1 MTEDEKIIVFLL
13 WALTQLNGWL
23 EHQIATG
30 PKPKLLH

>member
-1 MTEDEKIIVFLL
+1 VNDEQIILFLL

-23 EHQIATG
+23 EQQIAEL